1 MQTLQTLNIN
11 GRQHTVAIDDGEML
25 VDVLRDKLGL
35 TGAKKGCGQGDCGA
49 CTVLVDDKAVADRG
63 IVVPAPCWSMTKP

>member
-11 GRQHTVAIDDGEML
+11 GRQHTVAIDNSEML

-35 TGAKKGCGQGDCGA
+35 TGAKKGCNSA
-49 CTVLVDDKAVADRG
+49 
-63 IVVPAPCWSMTKP
+63 